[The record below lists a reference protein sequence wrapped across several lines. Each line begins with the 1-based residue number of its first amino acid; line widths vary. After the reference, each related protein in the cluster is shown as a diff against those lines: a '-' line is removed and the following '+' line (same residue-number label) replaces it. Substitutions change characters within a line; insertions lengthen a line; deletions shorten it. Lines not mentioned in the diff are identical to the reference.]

1 MKSKEEIMRTLNI
14 TEEEYNV
21 LMADDKRIDRGEKL
35 FELADELKA
44 GAKKARQADRKPSV
58 SKRERKEDADKR
70 TLIAEFAA
78 VVGEVDI
85 LNPEREF
92 LFMYNGRKYKL
103 TLSCPRSQGQDFF
116 LCKLPI
122 DKCLRM
128 WYNLAG
134 RILAHRP
141 EFRVNRQF
149 QQFLSQFFGYFVYC
163 IFPKM

>member
-35 FELADELKA
+35 FELADDLKA
-44 GAKKARQADRKPSV
+44 GAKKARQADRKPNI

-70 TLIAEFAA
+70 ALIAEFAA

-85 LNPEREF
+85 INPEREF

-103 TLSCPRSQGQDFF
+103 TLSCPRS
-116 LCKLPI
+116 
-122 DKCLRM
+122 
-128 WYNLAG
+128 
-134 RILAHRP
+134 
-141 EFRVNRQF
+141 
-149 QQFLSQFFGYFVYC
+149 
-163 IFPKM
+163 

>member
-14 TEEEYNV
+14 TEEEYNI

-35 FELADELKA
+35 FELADDLKA

-92 LFMYNGRKYKL
+92 LFVYNGRKYKL
-103 TLSCPRSQGQDFF
+103 TLSCPRS
-116 LCKLPI
+116 
-122 DKCLRM
+122 
-128 WYNLAG
+128 
-134 RILAHRP
+134 
-141 EFRVNRQF
+141 
-149 QQFLSQFFGYFVYC
+149 
-163 IFPKM
+163 